1 MILSSIITMF
11 VNLILFSFIPFLW
24 WFIRHRKEE
33 NFFNW
38 VGLIKP
44 KFQSKWWIL
53 LIFAIVYYFFY
64 NFDFTILIN
73 PDTMKVL
80 EESSAV
86 SDNAYTG
93 LGFAAIIP
101 AIISNFIS
109 NGVAEEILFRGFFCK
124 RLCNKLGTIPG
135 IIIQAVFFALMH
147 NILYIVAGVPVDIFY
162 HILMFI
168 FTGTG
173 ALLLGFLN
181 EKIYNGSIIPSIILH
196 GLGNFIASMLVAF

>member
-11 VNLILFSFIPFLW
+11 VNLILFSIIPFIW
-24 WFIRHRKEE
+24 WLIRHRKEE

-38 VGLIKP
+38 IGLIKP
-44 KFQSKWWIL
+44 KLQSKWWIL
-53 LIFAIVYYFFY
+53 LIFGIVYYFFY
-64 NFDFTILIN
+64 SFDFTTLIN
-73 PDTMKVL
+73 PDTMKTL
-80 EESSAV
+80 EDSSAV
-86 SDNAYTG
+86 SDNAYMG

-101 AIISNFIS
+101 AIITNFIS

-135 IIIQAVFFALMH
+135 IIVQAVFFALMH
-147 NILYIVAGVPVDIFY
+147 NILYIIAGVPVDIFY

-181 EKIYNGSIIPSIILH
+181 EKLYNGSIIPSIILH